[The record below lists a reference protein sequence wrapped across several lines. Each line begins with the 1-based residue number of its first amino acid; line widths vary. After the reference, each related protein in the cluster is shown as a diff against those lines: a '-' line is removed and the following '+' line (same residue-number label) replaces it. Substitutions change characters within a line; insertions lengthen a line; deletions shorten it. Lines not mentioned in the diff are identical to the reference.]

1 MAGLEAI
8 YMAKDWNLK
17 NCKSESARQVT
28 VLGEN
33 MKGMED
39 LTLNKLLHDLS
50 IRLDK

>member
-17 NCKSESARQVT
+17 NCKSEFAGQVT

-39 LTLNKLLHDLS
+39 WTLNKLLHDLS